1 MVKNIEVSPLLAHNI
16 RMTRED
22 IDFRNSEKASVAD
35 ALYGIAM
42 AKAELENNK
51 QALKKLDIATEVI
64 MSYLF
69 HIDLFTEE

>member
-35 ALYGIAM
+35 ALHGIAM
-42 AKAELENNK
+42 AKAELEENK
-51 QALKKLDIATEVI
+51 QALEKLDIATEVI

-69 HIDLFTEE
+69 HIDLFAEE